1 MKNFIKKAGSCSML
15 PYVLLLMAAALFLH
29 SRVPFLYTVN
39 DDLFMKNIVSGA
51 YLGEPDVHTVYMEY
65 PICLV
70 LTLLYRLAAGI
81 PWYGIVFFLLH
92 MTAWGAIFFRC
103 LIVYTTDCRRT
114 AYSVGQDKKGRQT
127 GWLVAAILLLL
138 VFVSVGFY
146 HVASMQFTVTAAI
159 LGAAALVWFVTADPA
174 QPVRCYW
181 KDQLVTALFVFASFN
196 IRRNVLLML
205 VPMAGMLWLACWL
218 QEEKRLT
225 GQTLQKYVGMAAMC
239 VALVAVCY
247 GSYAVAYRSP
257 GWKNYKTF
265 NDHATVLYDYY
276 GWPEYEQNK
285 ALYEELDISYEG
297 WYGAKN
303 AYFLSVDSGINT
315 NAMVQLAR
323 RSEQLH
329 QEHMPVWQ
337 RLKTALVSCAG
348 RMVSDTDRPL
358 NLIVLSLYLLV
369 LAGLLLGKHS
379 RGLQRLAMFFTGRMF
394 SWLYVTWEGRYP
406 TRITQSLLL
415 AECAVLLAMLLQ
427 DAAEGYHKLWLGAG
441 RQAAAAERAG
451 MRLLLQ
457 KVRRPVLLAGA
468 VAYLLVLGAFGLI
481 RVRHVYRE
489 NTARLEQSADLQDVK
504 DYCALHQDNFYFVDS
519 RSISND
525 TEAIFDGAQ
534 SAYENYI
541 VFGGWLSESPVYL
554 QKLADR
560 KAADVEAALLDSGS
574 AYVIAEAN
582 GQYPIDYISAYFGA
596 KYEAFQMEEIE
607 RFGKNGQQFC
617 VYRLRAGNR
626 GD

>member
-1 MKNFIKKAGSCSML
+1 ML
-15 PYVLLLMAAALFLH
+15 AYGLMLLAAVLLLH

-51 YLGEPDVHTVYMEY
+51 YLGKPDAHTVYMEY
-65 PICLV
+65 PICLI

-92 MTAWGAIFFRC
+92 ITAWSAIFYRC
-103 LIVYTTDCRRT
+103 LFSYDTACNTTGHG
-114 AYSVGQDKKGRQT
+114 AGEDKKVWHN
-127 GWLVAAILLLL
+127 GWLAALMLLLL
-138 VFVSVGFY
+138 VFGSVGFY
-146 HVASMQFTVTAAI
+146 HIASMQFTVTAAM

-174 QPVRCYW
+174 QSVGCYW

-218 QEEKRLT
+218 QEEKRLA

-239 VALVAVCY
+239 ITLVAVCY
-247 GSYAVAYRSP
+247 GSYAVAYGSP

-276 GWPEYEQNK
+276 GWPDYEQNK
-285 ALYEELDISYEG
+285 ALYEELGISYEG

-303 AYFLSVDSGINT
+303 AYFLSVDSGIDT
-315 NAMVQLAR
+315 NAMVQLAK

-329 QEHMPVWQ
+329 QEHMSVWQ
-337 RLKTALVSCAG
+337 RLKTALVSCAD

-369 LAGLLLGKHS
+369 LTGLVFGKNS
-379 RGLQRLAMFFTGRMF
+379 RGLQQLGMFFIGRMF

-415 AECAVLLAMLLQ
+415 AECAVLLAMLLK
-427 DAAEGYHKLWLGAG
+427 DAAGGYHKLW
-441 RQAAAAERAG
+441 QVSVTERPG
-451 MRLLLQ
+451 KRLLLQ
-457 KVRRPVLLAGA
+457 KLRRLALLAGG
-468 VAYLLVLGAFGLI
+468 VAYLCVLGALGLI

-519 RSISND
+519 RSITND
-525 TEAIFDGAQ
+525 TESIFDGAQ

-560 KAADVEAALLDSGS
+560 KVTDAEAALLDSGS
-574 AYVIAEAN
+574 VFVIAEEK
-582 GQYPIDYISAYFGA
+582 GQYPIDYISAYFGT
-596 KYEAFQMEEIE
+596 KYEDFQMEEIE